1 MTGIEKIIAHLEADA
16 QADMDVINAEAKAQC
31 EAIAA
36 EYSEKAAAEYDL
48 RMKEGQKACAVREER
63 LLSTADMEERKSIL
77 AFKQEMVSEV
87 FADAVKCIV
96 NLPENEYVAF
106 LAALAAKAAT
116 YGTEELIFNEKDA
129 KSVGKEVCK
138 AANAILGANGKLTV
152 AEETRPMV
160 GGLVLKQG
168 DIEVNCAVDTLVQLK
183 RSDLASQVAEILF
196 A

>member
-36 EYSEKAAAEYDL
+36 EFGEKAKAEYDL
-48 RMKEGQKACAVREER
+48 RMKEGVKASAVREER
-63 LLSTADMEERKSIL
+63 LNSTADMEQRKSIL

-87 FADAVKCIV
+87 FADAVKSIV

-129 KSVGKEVCK
+129 KAVGEKVAK
-138 AANAILGANGKLTV
+138 AANALLGAKGKLTV
-152 AEETRPMV
+152 AAETRPIV

-168 DIEVNCAVDTLVQLK
+168 DIEVNCAVDTLVQLR